1 MARDLDEKVE
11 AVLKHGETS
20 QALSLSD
27 IFTLKD
33 GSVTPVLMVT
43 IAEAVSCVL
52 YLSPQYSVPIS
63 ETVKLVF
70 APYFDKAIWLQ
81 NSTVFHFSM
90 FYAPHHITPVPA
102 TESQIKAEAAAVR
115 TAVETFCPFQIVL
128 DRVVLTSTGVLLGCW
143 QVSHSLILLTLGPW
157 SLLLA

>member
-63 ETVKLVF
+63 LLMLSNSHVF
-70 APYFDKAIWLQ
+70 CSAIWLQ